1 MNTKLS
7 VRDGEYN
14 ERKKLLRKKTEQ
26 LNKIRAKVREV
37 IAADKEL
44 RDVIKDN
51 ISWDEEMDCDN
62 NTREEGA
69 ESKTNIIQNRTVRLL
84 YQNRL

>member
-69 ESKTNIIQNRTVRLL
+69 ESKTNIIQNHNVRLL
-84 YQNRL
+84 HKNRL